1 MVTIFFEKSL
11 IDKNGIYDFTT
22 RHSGDLEYVDRLY
35 FRTFGRYKN
44 IDLWLWLNTFISYKD
59 FCYIIP
65 DKLYEIGPYQETNIT
80 KQYNKRIR
88 DEYLKQRRENKFL
101 E

>member
-1 MVTIFFEKSL
+1 ME
-11 IDKNGIYDFTT
+11 
-22 RHSGDLEYVDRLY
+22 
-35 FRTFGRYKN
+35 
-44 IDLWLWLNTFISYKD
+44 SYQM
-59 FCYIIP
+59 FP